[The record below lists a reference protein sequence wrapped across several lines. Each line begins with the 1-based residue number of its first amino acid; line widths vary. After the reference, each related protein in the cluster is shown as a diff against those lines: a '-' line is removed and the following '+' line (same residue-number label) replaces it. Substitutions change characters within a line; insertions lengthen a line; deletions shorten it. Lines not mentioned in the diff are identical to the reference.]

1 MAKNLVESIQTNLGF
16 PELHK
21 IDPNTQEVK
30 SSNSVEEAKN
40 LGQAAIPAVLMG
52 LYKYGNTE
60 SGSEEIL
67 RGNSSTNWLNV
78 FFDDKKEEVIDKV
91 SSYSGNSAEDAGQ
104 RMEEIAREAV
114 RLIRENTPDG
124 AKFSDVK
131 SYVAQQRS
139 SILLYVPAELQMSSV
154 VGDNTLD
161 DRTNKMEGPMSN
173 SMHFIEKI
181 FSGSTT
187 EKYERTKEEDEKNE

>member
-21 IDPNTQEVK
+21 IDPNTQAVK
-30 SSNSVEEAKN
+30 ESRSVVESKN

-60 SGSEEIL
+60 MGSEDIL

-78 FFDDKKEEVIDKV
+78 FFGDKKDEAIEKV
-91 SSYSGNSAEDAGQ
+91 SSYAGNSSEEAAGK
-104 RMEEIAREAV
+104 MEEIAKEAV
-114 RLIRENTPDG
+114 RLIRENTPHG

-139 SILLYVPAELQMSSV
+139 NILLYLPAELQISEL

-187 EKYERTKEEDEKNE
+187 EKYERTNDEDEKKE